1 MAEKAHSANRFAK
14 LFTDPAANPF
24 AKLYTDLSA
33 PVCGPWKQMAAQYID
48 TSADWAQKAIEWNE
62 KMTTWAKETPLAP
75 LFETQ
80 RSLAAQIVER
90 STNLARALWQ
100 LEPKAEEKTV

>member
-1 MAEKAHSANRFAK
+1 MAEKAHTGNRFAK
-14 LFTDPAANPF
+14 MFTDPTANPF

-33 PVCGPWKQMAAQYID
+33 PLWGPWKQMAAQYID

-75 LFETQ
+75 VFETQ
-80 RSLAAQIVER
+80 RSLAAQMVER
-90 STNLARALWQ
+90 STNFARALWQ